1 MAGKFTQSVG
11 KDGKFYFALKAGNGE
26 VILQSQGYASKASC
40 AKGIESV
47 RANAADPSRFEM
59 KTAANGRFY
68 FVLLAANKQNIGKS
82 QMYKTESGCKNG
94 IASVGRNAPDA
105 TVVKL
110 EAQPKD

>member
-47 RANAADPSRFEM
+47 RANAQIQAGL
-59 KTAANGRFY
+59 K
-68 FVLLAANKQNIGKS
+68 
-82 QMYKTESGCKNG
+82 
-94 IASVGRNAPDA
+94 
-105 TVVKL
+105 
-110 EAQPKD
+110 

>member
-1 MAGKFTQSVG
+1 MPGKFTQSLG
-11 KDGKFYFALKAGNGE
+11 KDGKYYFALKAGNGE

-47 RANAADPSRFEM
+47 RKNAAEASRFEM
-59 KTAANGRFY
+59 KTATNGRFY

-94 IASVGRNAPDA
+94 MASVGRNAPDA
-105 TVVKL
+105 TVMEL
-110 EAQPKD
+110 EE